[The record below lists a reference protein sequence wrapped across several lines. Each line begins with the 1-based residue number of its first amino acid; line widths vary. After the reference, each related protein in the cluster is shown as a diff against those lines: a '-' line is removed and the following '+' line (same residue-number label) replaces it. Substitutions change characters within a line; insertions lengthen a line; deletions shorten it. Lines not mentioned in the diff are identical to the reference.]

1 MRLLLMMVCGTV
13 VAAAQGAD
21 GARSAG
27 LLAVVNQ
34 KEHSVVLVDPATKQA
49 VGTVSVGV
57 NGHEIA
63 ASEDGKMLY
72 VPIYGNSGVGKPG
85 TDGRTIDVI
94 DVKAR
99 KVVATIDLGRPLRPH
114 KAVFGADGLLYVTG
128 ELANAIQVVDV
139 EKKAVVGQVPT
150 GAMESHMVV
159 LSADGWRGYTANVDA
174 GSVSVLD
181 MEKRATIAVIPVA
194 KRVQRIALS
203 NDENWVFTSDQDQP
217 RVAVIDTKT
226 NALSRWIATS
236 GTPYVTQPT
245 KDGKS
250 LLIGET
256 KDGKGLLEVADLATW
271 QVVKSFPLA
280 APMTGAF
287 LLHGGLVYLSA
298 PAGGTIEILNAKTW
312 TMEEPIKLTPGV
324 DGLAW
329 VR

>member
-1 MRLLLMMVCGTV
+1 MRLLLMIVCGTAM
-13 VAAAQGAD
+13 AAAQG
-21 GARSAG
+21 GSG

-34 KEHSVVLVDPATKQA
+34 KEHSVVLVDPATRQA

-114 KAVFGADGLLYVTG
+114 KPVFGADGLLYVTG

-150 GAMESHMVV
+150 GAIESHMVV

-181 MEKRATIAVIPVA
+181 MEKRATIKVIPVA

-203 NDENWVFTSDQDQP
+203 KDENWVFTSDQDQP

-226 NALSRWIATS
+226 NSVGRWIATA
-236 GTPYVTQPT
+236 GIPYVTQPT
-245 KDGKS
+245 ADGKF
-250 LLIGET
+250 LLIAET
-256 KDGKGLLEVADLATW
+256 RDAKGLLEVVDLATW
-271 QVVKSFPLA
+271 TVVKSFPLA
-280 APMTGAF
+280 VAQNGGF
-287 LLHGGLVYLSA
+287 LLHGGLVYFSEPL
-298 PAGGTIEILNAKTW
+298 GGTIEILNAKTW